1 MIQLFSASAQQQYVF
16 RASGEE
22 VTEPVGA
29 SWLAAYALY
38 LGATEVKSTWLQ
50 TICELKGITQ
60 PLNGSWVQALAD
72 FHGIVE
78 PVGGNWWVA
87 LATGDVEP
95 VGGDWILATGIWNEA
110 GVWTGDGIWETA

>member
-1 MIQLFSASAQQQYVF
+1 MTQLFSASAQKQYVF

-22 VTEPVGA
+22 VTEPVGG

-38 LGATEVKSTWLQ
+38 LGATSVNSTWLQ

-60 PLNGSWVQALAD
+60 PLNGSWVQALCN
-72 FHGIVE
+72 FYGIVE
-78 PVGGNWWVA
+78 TVGGNWWIA

-95 VGGDWILATGIWNEA
+95 DNWILATGIWNGA
-110 GVWTGDGIWETA
+110 GIWTAEGIWETA